1 MDKYELPDWG
11 AEPTQPFKLEVLK
24 RGVIVE
30 EVDVSARARYVFGR
44 QADALSEK
52 EVETESKREN
62 KWMKMLDDW
71 DG

>member
-1 MDKYELPDWG
+1 MLLN
-11 AEPTQPFKLEVLK
+11 FL
-24 RGVIVE
+24 R
-30 EVDVSARARYVFGR
+30 SFGR